1 MQAVRVCAF
10 VALLLLAGCQQE
22 PDFDTRYE
30 EAEAHIRKQA
40 REIDAELAANR
51 KLRSETDAAAAQEE
65 PPAGEP

>member
-1 MQAVRVCAF
+1 MRAVRVCAF

-51 KLRSETDAAAAQEE
+51 KLRSETDAAAQEE